1 MAKTPQVSTDTQPSV
16 DLTAD
21 REPQNADTNAQAAAQ
36 AASENPPENAENTL
50 LPTINDS
57 DGNAILNP
65 AFIIHCQ
72 MNHPNAFG
80 KKGWKETQLAITGHK
95 GQLSD
100 VEKLLIDK
108 VFDMLKK
115 HSKADATAFVD
126 DSDFAEIRN
135 NKRVFDDR
143 NHTAERI
150 TDIRCTRG
158 IQYTS

>member
-1 MAKTPQVSTDTQPSV
+1 MAKTPQVSTDTQTSV
-16 DLTAD
+16 DQTPD
-21 REPQNADTNAQAAAQ
+21 RGIQSDGSDHKPDQRSDENA
-36 AASENPPENAENTL
+36 PENGENTL

-57 DGNAILNP
+57 EGNAILNP

>member
-1 MAKTPQVSTDTQPSV
+1 MAKTPQVSTDTQTSV
-16 DLTAD
+16 DQTPD
-21 REPQNADTNAQAAAQ
+21 RGIQIDGSDHKSDQRSDENA
-36 AASENPPENAENTL
+36 PENGENTL

-72 MNHPNAFG
+72 MNHPNACG

-143 NHTAERI
+143 NHTAERV